1 MSRDTAWSHDDA
13 ENALYPGRAIE
24 IAYADGCEE
33 CWIIGGGQIYEM
45 FLEHVDEIH
54 LTTVHTSNSGEVVF
68 PVWERKNWIE
78 TKMEETEIDEN
89 NEFRTTYSIWK
100 RK

>member
-1 MSRDTAWSHDDA
+1 
-13 ENALYPGRAIE
+13 
-24 IAYADGCEE
+24 
-33 CWIIGGGQIYEM
+33 M